1 MQDSTELDGTGAWAE
16 VTSAARTFNWP
27 ALTPPCPHL
36 VVMPGSLVWADNQTF
51 QCFLQQYVPTHS
63 TCLFYVF
70 SFPLSIQS
78 WLWVGCSAGRTSI
91 SGSLVATHEERPS
104 VFSKGRATLAKS
116 GWIGRRRSLHSFPC
130 GGLPYKRA
138 YHLADNTWI

>member
-1 MQDSTELDGTGAWAE
+1 MRPRVLTHTELVRKKDVILIEICVGTWAE
-16 VTSAARTFNWP
+16 VISAARTFNWP

-70 SFPLSIQS
+70 SFPLYFNSI
-78 WLWVGCSAGRTSI
+78 LAMGWV
-91 SGSLVATHEERPS
+91 L
-104 VFSKGRATLAKS
+104 
-116 GWIGRRRSLHSFPC
+116 RR
-130 GGLPYKRA
+130 
-138 YHLADNTWI
+138 